1 MPNEVEP
8 RWLPI
13 DVIIDLNRQ
22 EVGQTGEPYF
32 LRDPGALEAALMKPQ
47 NLWHYE
53 NEDNMVVLASSLLFG
68 IARNHPFEQGNK
80 RTALGAAFLFLAVNG
95 YQLIAPDT
103 ENFGAII
110 VDVLTGK
117 ASERD
122 FIEIL
127 AEYGV
132 RELW

>member
-1 MPNEVEP
+1 
-8 RWLPI
+8 
-13 DVIIDLNRQ
+13 
-22 EVGQTGEPYF
+22 
-32 LRDPGALEAALMKPQ
+32 
-47 NLWHYE
+47 
-53 NEDNMVVLASSLLFG
+53 MVVLASSLLFG